1 MPDKRAQILRKD
13 QFDVTHIVPVSA
25 LYVESHSE
33 GHLSKLMHDIFS
45 IFSSGD
51 EKDNQVPTNNETM
64 IFQHD
69 LESDIEVNE
78 KQSLNDL
85 EICANAA
92 RETEAYGQYEW
103 INTSDE

>member
-1 MPDKRAQILRKD
+1 MPYKRTQIVGKDHIDIAQMA
-13 QFDVTHIVPVSA
+13 PVSSHYA
-25 LYVESHSE
+25 ESQSQ
-33 GHLSKLMHDIFS
+33 GHFSKLMHDIYS
-45 IFSSGD
+45 IFTGEAKNSD
-51 EKDNQVPTNNETM
+51 VTTKNENM
-64 IFQHD
+64 ITQHN
-69 LESDIEVNE
+69 LEIDIKENE